1 MYSFGKLLKD
11 SAVIFILTMASA
23 AVGFLVRIQLAR
35 KLTLEDFGLFYA
47 VLAFLTLIGLLKNLG
62 SNSALVKFIPK
73 YRTEGEERK
82 VKEAI
87 NCGVLLSLATSALV
101 SFAVLVFVDDIAF
114 HYFHEVKAGPVLRV
128 MMVYFVVSTLSSV
141 FTAVFNGFKMAF
153 ILSFKGFMV
162 NVIILFCVYYSVELY
177 VGSMAWIYVTAE
189 AILLIFSIAV
199 LFKMFDYFQ
208 TKGFFSVKV
217 TKELLGFGLPAT
229 TTPIV
234 SKTLGRVDNIMLIYM
249 QTLADVGVYNAV
261 LPFARIFIIFG
272 GSIGKVL
279 FPYSSE
285 LFTSG
290 EQENLRQTIARIH
303 RLLLFVLMPIGVML
317 FIYAGEL
324 LTLLFGKTYAAGNI
338 AARILIFGALVHSL
352 TIVNVAVI
360 NGLGHPLKVTKIT
373 LYAGIFNIVCNALLI
388 PKWSFTGAS
397 LATLGSYGVFFLAS
411 LSSLSK
417 IAQYSF
423 DMILLLKI
431 LVSGGVMIGFLSLV
445 GNAVSIGNL
454 GILLI
459 CLLAAIMFYIVVAVF
474 LGVVKP
480 EEFKILFQKMITAYK
495 R

>member
-1 MYSFGKLLKD
+1 MYSFGRLLKD
-11 SAVIFILTMASA
+11 SSVIFILTAASA
-23 AVGFLVRIQLAR
+23 AVGLLVRTQLAK
-35 KLTLEDFGLFYA
+35 KLSLEDFGLFYA
-47 VLAFLTLIGLLKNLG
+47 ALAFLTLIGLLKNLG
-62 SNSALVKFIPK
+62 VNSALVKFIPK
-73 YRTEGEERK
+73 YRTEGKERK

-128 MMVYFVVSTLSSV
+128 MLVYFVVSTFSAI
-141 FTAVFNGFKMAF
+141 FTSIFNGFKMAF

-162 NVIILFCVYYSVELY
+162 NVIILSCVYYSVELF
-177 VGSMAWIYVTAE
+177 VGGVAWIYVAAE
-189 AILLIFSIAV
+189 TVLLIFSIVV
-199 LFKMFDYFQ
+199 LLKIFDYFK

-234 SKTLGRVDNIMLIYM
+234 SKTLGRVDNIMLTYM
-249 QTLADVGVYNAV
+249 QTLAEVGLYNAV

-272 GSIGKVL
+272 SSIGKML

-285 LFTSG
+285 LFAGG
-290 EQENLRQTIARIH
+290 EQDRLRQTIARIH
-303 RLLLFVLMPIGVML
+303 RLLLFVLMPIGVVL
-317 FIYAGEL
+317 FLYAGEL

-338 AARILIFGALVHSL
+338 AARILIFGALVHAL
-352 TIVNVAVI
+352 TVVNVGVI
-360 NGLGHPLKVTKIT
+360 NGLGHPLKVTRIT

-397 LATLGSYGVFFLAS
+397 LASLGSYCVFFLAS
-411 LSSLSK
+411 LNILSK

-423 DMILLLKI
+423 DMMLLLKI
-431 LVSGGVMIGFLSLV
+431 VFSGGVMIGFLSLV
-445 GNAVSIGNL
+445 GNAVPIGNL

-459 CLLAAIMFYIVVAVF
+459 CLLAAIMLYIVVAVF